1 MADRAEPKDETEQL
15 RSTLLET
22 AASVLQVRQRAEQE
36 IRRTNEV
43 LEQRTRELA
52 QTLVVMRATLESTV
66 DGILVTDDQGKITGF
81 NQRYIDIWK
90 VPGELVQGSPAS
102 HLWELASHN

>member
-1 MADRAEPKDETEQL
+1 MADKAEPEDETAQL

-52 QTLVVMRATLESTV
+52 QALVVMRATLESTP
-66 DGILVTDDQGKITGF
+66 DGIL
-81 NQRYIDIWK
+81 
-90 VPGELVQGSPAS
+90 
-102 HLWELASHN
+102 

>member
-36 IRRTNEV
+36 IRRTNDV

-66 DGILVTDDQGKITGF
+66 DEIGRAHV
-81 NQRYIDIWK
+81 
-90 VPGELVQGSPAS
+90 
-102 HLWELASHN
+102 